1 MSGNH
6 WWPARAASNVAAG
19 VGQFAPSGE
28 LRTKIFAWPLSWRP
42 LQTTWTP
49 RASAATAERLSN
61 REKVS
66 PLGQANG
73 PSPQS
78 TPPIPPVKSADVNG
92 VKLATRLGRPNLRP
106 PSVDLT
112 THTASRVW
120 A

>member
-6 WWPARAASNVAAG
+6 WWPAGTESSVATG
-19 VGQFAPSGE
+19 VGQFRPSGE
-28 LRTKIFAWPLSWRP
+28 LRTKIFAWPPGCRP

-66 PLGQANG
+66 PLGQAKG

-78 TPPIPPVKSADVNG
+78 TPPVPPVKSADVKD
-92 VKLATRLGRPNLRP
+92 VKVATRLGRP
-106 PSVDLT
+106 
-112 THTASRVW
+112 
-120 A
+120 

>member
-1 MSGNH
+1 
-6 WWPARAASNVAAG
+6 VAAAG
-19 VGQFAPSGE
+19 GQLAPSGE
-28 LRTKIFAWPLSWRP
+28 LLTKIFAWPLGCRA

-66 PLGQANG
+66 PLGQAKG

-78 TPPIPPVKSADVNG
+78 TPPEPPVKSAEVKG
-92 VKLATRLGRPNLRP
+92 VKVATRLGRPKLCP

-120 A
+120 P